1 MKELDGMLLTGSTAI
16 TAGAITK
23 AIGSITATVTPT
35 AMKNT
40 IAINRKAPSSP
51 KRRWGFSR
59 CYCASAGTVSS
70 DPLKYLSRNLR

>member
-1 MKELDGMLLTGSTAI
+1 
-16 TAGAITK
+16 
-23 AIGSITATVTPT
+23 
-35 AMKNT
+35 MKNT

-59 CYCASAGTVSS
+59 CYCVSAGTVSS